1 MNLLITPLGQIARD
15 IPGASELLYQQG
27 IDYSCAGK
35 TTLADALD
43 AQALDIAETVNA
55 LNYLVKHPAP
65 ATPSLSE
72 ASNEEIINHILERYH
87 QVHRQQLPELLDL
100 ADRVETVHAS
110 HPACPKGL
118 TEHLQK
124 MSQEM
129 ESHMLKEEQILF
141 PIIQRGMAHMATS
154 PVAVMR
160 MEHDDH
166 SESIKQLQH
175 LANNFEVPAD
185 ACNTWQT
192 LNQKLKIFKQDL
204 INHIHIENN
213 ILFERID
220 NYLRGA

>member
-1 MNLLITPLGQIARD
+1 MNLLTTPLGQIARD
-15 IPGASELLYQQG
+15 IPGASDLLYQQG

-35 TTLADALD
+35 KTLAEALD
-43 AQALDIAETVNA
+43 NQGLTLIETVNS
-55 LNYLVKHPAP
+55 LNYLVKHPAQQIP
-65 ATPSLSE
+65 NLSQ
-72 ASNEEIINHILERYH
+72 ASNDEIINYILERYH
-87 QVHRQQLPELLDL
+87 KVHRQQLPELMEL
-100 ADRVETVHAS
+100 ADRVERVHAS
-110 HPACPKGL
+110 HPTCPKGL
-118 TEHLQK
+118 SAHLHK

-166 SESIKQLQH
+166 GDSIKQLQQ
-175 LANNFEVPAD
+175 LANNFELPTD
-185 ACNTWQT
+185 ACNSWQM
-192 LNQKLKIFKQDL
+192 LNEGLRTFKQDL